1 MAQATASKKVGGDTT
16 SANKKGNPDKEP
28 KKGRTVFD
36 FSTATNETGESVGE
50 GENAIAPGASVV
62 NDDGLLLAVP
72 SIIKTDTDD
81 KGKVTEKFVGW
92 NPKAHKPLV
101 RKDFA
106 SDDIFL
112 DFRVWCLDLDIKKK
126 TKNRDSLAKRADRL
140 RKFGDE
146 KTRKKAAKL
155 ARMREQMAALE
166 AELESDGVDVSDV

>member
-1 MAQATASKKVGGDTT
+1 MAQATASSTKVGGD
-16 SANKKGNPDKEP
+16 SKKGDPKSKPE
-28 KKGRTVFD
+28 KKGRTPYD
-36 FSTATNETGESVGE
+36 FSGARNDTEAPLGV
-50 GENAIAPGASVV
+50 GENAIAIGASIV
-62 NDDGLLLAVP
+62 NEDGLLLSVP
-72 SIIKTDTDD
+72 SRIAASTDD
-81 KGKVTEKFVGW
+81 KGKVTETFIGW
-92 NPKAHKPLV
+92 DPKSHKPLV

-112 DFRVWCLDLDIKKK
+112 DFRVYCLDIDIIKK